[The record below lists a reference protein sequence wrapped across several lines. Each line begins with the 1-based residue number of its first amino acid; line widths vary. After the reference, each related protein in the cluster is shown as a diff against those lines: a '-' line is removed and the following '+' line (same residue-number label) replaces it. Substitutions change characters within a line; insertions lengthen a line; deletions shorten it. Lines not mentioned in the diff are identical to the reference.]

1 MSPHITTHFTAF
13 AVQEVSLSCFSVI
26 INPTMHKHNT
36 KPCGRLTGI
45 GDGKAVG
52 RLDVVHVRHQVERGF
67 RGVRAGVVQE
77 DCQTKGSVLLISVSD
92 EQTAWTEGKETHD
105 DVKKKKKKGSTGE

>member
-1 MSPHITTHFTAF
+1 
-13 AVQEVSLSCFSVI
+13 
-26 INPTMHKHNT
+26 MHKHNT
-36 KPCGRLTGI
+36 RLTGI
-45 GDGKAVG
+45 GDGEAVG

-105 DVKKKKKKGSTGE
+105 DVKKKKKEKRKHRRIIHNLTADSLIIADKRRDMKWNEGRNY

>member
-1 MSPHITTHFTAF
+1 MSCVTGP
-13 AVQEVSLSCFSVI
+13 
-26 INPTMHKHNT
+26 INPTVHKHSV
-36 KPCGRLTGI
+36 KSCDRLTGV
-45 GDGKAVG
+45 GDGEAVG

-92 EQTAWTEGKETHD
+92 EQTAWTEKEEH
-105 DVKKKKKKGSTGE
+105 GSDEEHLGGRGGSRE